1 MILGLLV
8 DARVKCCE
16 APREGGRLG
25 FKGSVCVCV
34 CLCVS
39 VMVRNWRTEDKGLR
53 TDHVLVG
60 RFLRVPGF

>member
-8 DARVKCCE
+8 EARVKCCE

-34 CLCVS
+34 RVCVC
-39 VMVRNWRTEDKGLR
+39 VFVCECDGEELA
-53 TDHVLVG
+53 D
-60 RFLRVPGF
+60 